1 MPARRILSVW
11 FPRLGAERLLR
22 RRGDAGRR
30 PFAVVADDGQRQV
43 LSSLSPEAEAAGLV
57 IGQPLREA
65 HALCPDLATQVQHRA
80 AEAGFL
86 RALARWAD
94 RFSPLVGEDGPDGL
108 RLDITGCAHLF
119 GGEAALID
127 SLTQEAADL
136 GLSVRCGLADSV
148 GAAWALARFA
158 DRGIAPGRSGDAIE
172 QEARATRARAAR
184 RRHWQQ
190 ATPAG
195 SPDRPA
201 RIVPPGQTHSALSP
215 LPVAALRLPD
225 KVLADLGRLGLR
237 RIGDLMGQPRAA
249 LGRRFGPEVM
259 LRLDQALGLVPEPV
273 SPAKPPPR
281 FATRLSLPEPIGLDE
296 DIRAGLAR
304 LVARLC
310 EMLQDKGQ
318 GARHLR
324 VEAFRTDDSLQV
336 LDLRLARPTYA
347 PDTIQPLLEGQLD
360 GIDAGFGIDV
370 LRLEAL
376 VTERIEAR
384 QVRSPAFDGSP
395 ATDTEARAA
404 ALTDLVTRL
413 GGRIGLEAITRHH
426 PAQSVIPEKS
436 ALTLAV
442 AWSDPA
448 PGPWPLPD
456 LARPLLMWRPEPLRV
471 LRDARPCAAF
481 HWRGR
486 GHEVAASIGPERIA
500 PEWWFDD
507 PDWRSGLR
515 DYWQVVT
522 TRGERLWLFQAFGA
536 QISGGWFCQGR
547 FG

>member
-43 LSSLSPEAEAAGLV
+43 LASLSPGAEAAGLV
-57 IGQPLREA
+57 VGQPLREA

-94 RFSPLVGEDGPDGL
+94 RFSPLVGEEGVDGL

-119 GGEAALID
+119 GGEAALVD
-127 SLTQEAADL
+127 SLIEGAADL
-136 GLSVRCGLADSV
+136 GLSVRCGLADTV
-148 GAAWALARFA
+148 GAARALARFA
-158 DRGIAPGRSGDAIE
+158 DRGLAPGRSGDAIE

-190 ATPAG
+190 AMPAG
-195 SPDRPA
+195 RPDRPA
-201 RIVPPGQTHSALSP
+201 RIAPPGQTHSALAP

-225 KVLADLGRLGLR
+225 TVLADLGRLGLR
-237 RIGDLMGQPRAA
+237 RIGDLTGQPRAA

-273 SPAKPPPR
+273 SPGRPPPR
-281 FATRLSLPEPIGLDE
+281 FATRLSLPDPIGLHA
-296 DIRAGLAR
+296 DISAGLAR
-304 LVARLC
+304 LVTRLC
-310 EMLQDKGQ
+310 DMLRDKGQ

-324 VEAFRTDDSLQV
+324 LEAFRTDDSLQV
-336 LDLRLARPTYA
+336 LDLRLARPTHA
-347 PDTIQPLLEGQLD
+347 AGTIRPLLDARLD
-360 GIDAGFGIDV
+360 EIDAGFGIDV
-370 LRLEAL
+370 LRIEAL
-376 VTERIEAR
+376 VTEPMEAR
-384 QVRSPAFDGSP
+384 QVRSPVDEGGP
-395 ATDTEARAA
+395 ATGDAARAA
-404 ALTDLVTRL
+404 ALADLVTRL
-413 GGRIGLEAITRHH
+413 GGRIGLEAITRAH
-426 PAQSVIPEKS
+426 PAESVIPEKS

-471 LRDARPCAAF
+471 LCCARPCAAF

-486 GHEVAASIGPERIA
+486 RHEVAASIGPERIA
-500 PEWWFDD
+500 PEWWLDD

>member
-336 LDLRLARPTYA
+336 LDLRLARPTHA

-522 TRGERLWLFQAFGA
+522 TRGDRLWLFQAFGA

>member
-22 RRGDAGRR
+22 RRGDAGSR

-43 LSSLSPEAEAAGLV
+43 LSSLSPEAEAAGLAV
-57 IGQPLREA
+57 GQPLREA

-94 RFSPLVGEDGPDGL
+94 RFSPLVGEEGADGL

-136 GLSVRCGLADSV
+136 GLSVRCGLADTV

-158 DRGIAPGRSGDAIE
+158 DRGLAPGRSGDAIE
-172 QEARATRARAAR
+172 QEARATRARAAK
-184 RRHWQQ
+184 RRHWQR
-190 ATPAG
+190 ATRDPGA
-195 SPDRPA
+195 PQTA
-201 RIVPPGQTHSALSP
+201 RIAPPGQMHGVLAP

-237 RIGDLMGQPRAA
+237 RIGDLVGQPRAA
-249 LGRRFGPEVM
+249 IGRRFGPEVM
-259 LRLDQALGLVPEPV
+259 GRLDQALGLMPEPV
-273 SPAKPPPR
+273 SPAAPPPR
-281 FATRLSLPEPIGLDE
+281 FATRLSLPDPIGLRA
-296 DIRAGLAR
+296 DICAGLAR
-304 LVARLC
+304 LVSRLC
-310 EMLQDKGQ
+310 DMLQRKGQ

-324 VEAFRTDDSLQV
+324 IEAFRTDDSLQV
-336 LDLRLARPTYA
+336 LDLRLARPSHA
-347 PDTIQPLLEGQLD
+347 PETIQPLLEDRLD

-370 LRLEAL
+370 LRIEAL
-376 VTERIEAR
+376 VIERMEAR
-384 QVRSPAFDGSP
+384 QVRSPAHDGSP
-395 ATDTEARAA
+395 ATGAETRAA

-413 GGRIGLEAITRHH
+413 GGRIGLDAITLRH
-426 PAQSVIPEKS
+426 PAESTIPEKS
-436 ALTLAV
+436 ALTLAA

-481 HWRGR
+481 YWRGR
-486 GHEVAASIGPERIA
+486 THEVTASIGPERIA
-500 PEWWFDD
+500 PEWWLDD
-507 PDWRSGLR
+507 PEWRSGLR

>member
-11 FPRLGAERLLR
+11 FPRLGAERHLR
-22 RRGDAGRR
+22 RCGDAGRR

-43 LSSLSPEAEAAGLV
+43 LASLSPEAETAGLV
-57 IGQPLREA
+57 VGQPLREA

-86 RALARWAD
+86 RALVRWAD
-94 RFSPLVGEDGPDGL
+94 RFSPLVGEEGADGL

-127 SLTQEAADL
+127 NLMQEAADL
-136 GLSVRCGLADSV
+136 GLSVRCGLADTV

-158 DRGIAPGRSGDAIE
+158 DRGLAPGRSGDAIE
-172 QEARATRARAAR
+172 QEARATRARAAKR
-184 RRHWQQ
+184 PHWQRG
-190 ATPAG
+190 TPAG
-195 SPDRPA
+195 RPDRPA
-201 RIVPPGQTHSALSP
+201 RIAPSGQTHSALSP

-225 KVLADLGRLGLR
+225 KVLADLERLGLR
-237 RIGDLMGQPRAA
+237 RVGDLTGQPRAA
-249 LGRRFGPEVM
+249 LGRRFGPDLM
-259 LRLDQALGLVPEPV
+259 LRLDQALGRVPEPV
-273 SPAKPPPR
+273 SPGTPLPR
-281 FATRLSLPEPIGLDE
+281 FATRLSLPDPIGLHA
-296 DIRAGLAR
+296 DISAGAAR
-304 LVARLC
+304 LVTRLC
-310 EMLQDKGQ
+310 DMLRDKGQ

-324 VEAFRTDDSLQV
+324 VEAFRTDDSVQV
-336 LDLRLARPTYA
+336 LDLRLARPTHA
-347 PDTIQPLLEGQLD
+347 PDTIRPLLDGRLD
-360 GIDAGFGIDV
+360 EIDAGFGIDV
-370 LRLEAL
+370 LRIEAL
-376 VTERIEAR
+376 VTEPMEAR
-384 QVRSPAFDGSP
+384 QVRSPVHDGGP
-395 ATDTEARAA
+395 ATGDEARAA
-404 ALTDLVTRL
+404 ALADLVTRL
-413 GGRIGLEAITRHH
+413 GGRIGLEAITRPH
-426 PAQSVIPEKS
+426 PAESVIPEKT

-471 LRDARPCAAF
+471 LRAARPCAAF

-486 GHEVAASIGPERIA
+486 RHEVAASIGPERIA
-500 PEWWFDD
+500 PEWWLDD

>member
-11 FPRLGAERLLR
+11 FPHLGAERLLR
-22 RRGDAGRR
+22 RRGDAGPR

-43 LSSLSPEAEAAGLV
+43 LSSLSPAAEAAGLAV
-57 IGQPLREA
+57 GQPLREA
-65 HALCPDLATQVQHRA
+65 QALCPDLATQAQHRA

-94 RFSPLVGEDGPDGL
+94 RFSPLVGEEGADGL

-119 GGEAALID
+119 GGEAGLID
-127 SLTQEAADL
+127 SLTEEAADL
-136 GLSVRCGLADSV
+136 GLSVRCGLADTV

-158 DRGIAPGRSGDAIE
+158 DRGLAPGRSGDAIE
-172 QEARATRARAAR
+172 QEARATRARAAK
-184 RRHWQQ
+184 RRHWQR
-190 ATPAG
+190 ATPGAG
-195 SPDRPA
+195 GLQTA
-201 RIVPPGQTHSALSP
+201 RIAPPGQMHSALSP

-225 KVLADLGRLGLR
+225 TVLVDLGRLGLR
-237 RIGDLMGQPRAA
+237 RVGDLMGQPRAA
-249 LGRRFGPEVM
+249 LGRRFGPEVTR
-259 LRLDQALGLVPEPV
+259 RLDQALGQVPEPV
-273 SPAKPPPR
+273 SPGRPPPC
-281 FATRLSLPEPIGLDE
+281 FATRLSLPEPIGLHA
-296 DIRAGLAR
+296 DISAGLAR

-310 EMLQDKGQ
+310 TMLRDKGQ
-318 GARHLR
+318 GVRHLR
-324 VEAFRTDDSLQV
+324 IEAFRTDESLQV
-336 LDLRLARPTYA
+336 LDLRLARPTHA
-347 PDTIQPLLEGQLD
+347 ADTIQPLLDGRLD
-360 GIDAGFGIDV
+360 EIDAGFGIDV
-370 LRLEAL
+370 LRIEAL
-376 VTERIEAR
+376 VVERIEAR
-384 QVRSPAFDGSP
+384 QVRSPVHEDGP
-395 ATDTEARAA
+395 ATGEEARAA
-404 ALTDLVTRL
+404 ALADLVTRL

-426 PAQSVIPEKS
+426 PAESAIPEKS

-471 LRDARPCAAF
+471 LRAARPCAAF

-486 GHEVAASIGPERIA
+486 THEVAASIGPERIA
-500 PEWWFDD
+500 PEWWLDD
-507 PDWRSGLR
+507 PDWRTGLR

>member
-1 MPARRILSVW
+1 MPPRRILSVW

-22 RRGDAGRR
+22 RRFDAGQR

-43 LSSLSPEAEAAGLV
+43 LSSLSSAAEAAGLV
-57 IGQPLREA
+57 VGQPLREA

-86 RALARWAD
+86 HALARWAD
-94 RFSPLVGEDGPDGL
+94 RFSPLVGEEGADGL

-119 GGEAALID
+119 GGEMALID
-127 SLTQEAADL
+127 SLTEEAADL
-136 GLSVRCGLADSV
+136 GLSVRCGLADTV

-158 DRGIAPGRSGDAIE
+158 DRGLAPGRPGDAIE
-172 QEARATRARAAR
+172 QEARATRARAAQ
-184 RRHWQQ
+184 RRHWQR
-190 ATPAG
+190 ATPEAG
-195 SPDRPA
+195 GPHTA
-201 RIVPPGQTHSALSP
+201 RIAPPGQMHSVLAP

-225 KVLADLGRLGLR
+225 NVLADLGRLGLR
-237 RIGDLMGQPRAA
+237 RVGDLVGQPRAA
-249 LGRRFGPEVM
+249 LARRFGPEVTR
-259 LRLDQALGLVPEPV
+259 RLDQALGQVPEPV
-273 SPAKPPPR
+273 SPGRPPPR
-281 FATRLSLPEPIGLDE
+281 FATRLSLPDPIGLHA
-296 DIRAGLAR
+296 DICAGLAR
-304 LVARLC
+304 LVPRLC
-310 EMLQDKGQ
+310 AMLREAGQ

-324 VEAFRTDDSLQV
+324 LEAFRTDDSLQV
-336 LDLRLARPTYA
+336 LNLRLARPSHA
-347 PDTIQPLLEGQLD
+347 PETIQPLLEARID

-376 VTERIEAR
+376 VTEPMAAR
-384 QVRSPAFDGSP
+384 QVRSPVHDGTP
-395 ATDTEARAA
+395 ASGTEARAA
-404 ALTDLVTRL
+404 ALADLVTRL

-426 PAQSVIPEKS
+426 PAESAIPEKS

-456 LARPLLMWRPEPLRV
+456 LARPVLMWRPEPLRV
-471 LRDARPCAAF
+471 LREARPCAAF

-486 GHEVAASIGPERIA
+486 AHEVAGSIGPERIA
-500 PEWWFDD
+500 PEWWLDD
-507 PDWRSGLR
+507 PEWRSGLR